1 MTEFKKLSDEELKKV
16 DGGINWQ
23 KFGQCILNNGGGSVP
38 ELAEL
43 VAAIVSCNWPMVA
56 ILAATNVEKTNPLI
70 VKCWQ
75 SS

>member
-23 KFGQCILNNGGGSVP
+23 KFGQCILNNGGGATPKLS
-38 ELAEL
+38 EL
-43 VAAIVSCNWPMVA
+43 VAAIVNNNWPLVA
-56 ILAATNVEKTNPLI
+56 ILSSTEDLKSNPLVI
-70 VKCWQ
+70 KCWQ